1 MSLPNPTFKVGLGS
15 KLNKLK
21 YFTLLVLAIIV
32 ASSLTNLAL
41 AHDEITLTTEHVHTS
56 THTFRFVSVTYNSDG
71 TSTWCYEVI
80 SSGDP
85 KLSHWVLE
93 ICPTAVIKSATVKYE
108 DMRQRDDGDPTTG
121 VKGIKFTSTGQVCF
135 TLDKW
140 YAKVSNA
147 FVVGIFA
154 GGAKNVS
161 SDHSLLITGP
171 SCQVTTTLKKTFEL
185 NVIGCEPSGVEY
197 YAVLDSVEAQMTYD
211 SGKYRYIFTSVAPG
225 SHTWSIMARYNS
237 KAETIAG
244 PQTENIQIDKTNTV
258 TYAWPCLKK
267 TFELN
272 VTGCEPSGVEYWAT
286 LGSESKKMAEID
298 SIYKAEF
305 TVMEGTYAW
314 NVKAKYDSKEET
326 IGSGEE
332 TINEDKLNKL
342 KKDWPCLKFDFGD
355 APNSPYPTL
364 LANNGARHIIGSI
377 WMGAT
382 VDAEPDGQPHP
393 IALGDDL
400 NPPGGP
406 DDEDGVILLGPW
418 PSASPHMPYI
428 PGQDGAV
435 KITVTEATPGI
446 ITSVHPAY
454 LHGWIDWNGDG
465 DWDDDGEYIFCNFKV
480 TAPGE
485 YIIVF
490 HVPSIT
496 KPGITYARFRL
507 VDDPN
512 LNSPAGEAANGE
524 VEDYIADPMTET
536 PNSTPTPR
544 PVGGYVL
551 PTDKSAVLSPYLV
564 LAGLVGVGYT
574 ILAFK
579 RRCKA

>member
-1 MSLPNPTFKVGLGS
+1 MSLSNPTFKVGLGS

-171 SCQVTTTLKKTFEL
+171 SCQVTTT
-185 NVIGCEPSGVEY
+185 
-197 YAVLDSVEAQMTYD
+197 
-211 SGKYRYIFTSVAPG
+211 
-225 SHTWSIMARYNS
+225 
-237 KAETIAG
+237 
-244 PQTENIQIDKTNTV
+244 
-258 TYAWPCLKK
+258 LKK